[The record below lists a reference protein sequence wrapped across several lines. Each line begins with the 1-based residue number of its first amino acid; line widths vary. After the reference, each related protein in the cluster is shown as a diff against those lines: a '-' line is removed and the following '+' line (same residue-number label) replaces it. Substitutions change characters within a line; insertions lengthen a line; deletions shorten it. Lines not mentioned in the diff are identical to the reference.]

1 MGAFP
6 ELILHHPLEQGWGS
20 SWRPQELLKPYRKL
34 FLWAVASHDRF
45 IQQGSPR
52 AAGHLH
58 NYSPGLKARPS
69 RKQPCLGAGA
79 RQAGKG

>member
-20 SWRPQELLKPYRKL
+20 SWEPQEPLKQYRKL
-34 FLWAVASHDRF
+34 SLWAVASHYKF
-45 IQQGSPR
+45 IRQESQR

-58 NYSPGLKARPS
+58 NYSPGSKA
-69 RKQPCLGAGA
+69 
-79 RQAGKG
+79 